1 CSFPYQKTE
10 PNFCCPLLFT
20 HTSRCFYGKGSARKI
35 VYPDS
40 ADYFE
45 CDGDITNGGTMNTD
59 GMLDT
64 DFIFDFRRA
73 MQFADDLRMYGEQ
86 QKLPECD
93 EY

>member
-1 CSFPYQKTE
+1 M
-10 PNFCCPLLFT
+10 
-20 HTSRCFYGKGSARKI
+20 
-35 VYPDS
+35 YPDS

-45 CDGDITNGGTMNTD
+45 CDGDITDGGTMNTD

-64 DFIFDFRRA
+64 DFIFDFRRDV
-73 MQFADDLRMYGEQ
+73 QFADDLRMYGEQ